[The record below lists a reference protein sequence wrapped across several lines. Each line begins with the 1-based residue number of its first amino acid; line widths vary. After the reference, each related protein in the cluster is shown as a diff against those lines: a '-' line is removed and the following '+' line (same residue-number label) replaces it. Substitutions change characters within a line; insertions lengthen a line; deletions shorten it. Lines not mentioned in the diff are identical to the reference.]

1 MTNGCVFVQGIQVSS
16 ICTEFQNKKDLKTTL
31 LAFDNNINQIIGT
44 TGFRGQIKYLSGW
57 RADSVLQGEEEK
69 NKRFL
74 PLDGRLIVS

>member
-31 LAFDNNINQIIGT
+31 RAFENNINQIIGNN
-44 TGFRGQIKYLSGW
+44 GFLGQIKYLSGW

-69 NKRFL
+69 NKRSL
-74 PLDGRLIVS
+74 LLDGRLMIS